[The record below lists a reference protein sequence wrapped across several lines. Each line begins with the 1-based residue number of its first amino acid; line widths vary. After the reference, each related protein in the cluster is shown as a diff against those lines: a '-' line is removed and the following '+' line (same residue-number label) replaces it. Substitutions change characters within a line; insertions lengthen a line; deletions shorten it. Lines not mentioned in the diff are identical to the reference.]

1 MDHRRREQLGE
12 PPTLYMVVTSNAL
25 YSNALYSWVTTEC
38 AEVQAIPSEA
48 LGGLA
53 IEAGIRLS

>member
-12 PPTLYMVVTSNAL
+12 PPTLYMIVT
-25 YSNALYSWVTTEC
+25 SNALYSWVTTEC

-53 IEAGIRLS
+53 IEAWY